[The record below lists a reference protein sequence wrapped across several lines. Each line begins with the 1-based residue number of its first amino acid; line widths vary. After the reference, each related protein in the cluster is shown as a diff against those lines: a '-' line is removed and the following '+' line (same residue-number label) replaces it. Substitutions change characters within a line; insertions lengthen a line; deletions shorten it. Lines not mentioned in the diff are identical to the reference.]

1 MGEATSKSDVP
12 SETRKS
18 PLIRTTHVYPPIP
31 IRQFDWQ
38 AWYDGEEDE
47 QMDTGSGSTEENA
60 IRDLIINHPRSGN
73 PCTACGK
80 PFFDGDT
87 CSRGGCPCGG
97 DF

>member
-1 MGEATSKSDVP
+1 MTQASKSDVA
-12 SETRKS
+12 SARKS
-18 PLIRTTHVYPPIP
+18 PVIKTEFVYPPIP
-31 IRQFDWQ
+31 IRSMDWQ

-47 QMDTGSGSTEENA
+47 QMDVGRGETEEAA

-73 PCTACGK
+73 PCTACGT

-87 CSRGGCPCGG
+87 CGRGGCPCGG